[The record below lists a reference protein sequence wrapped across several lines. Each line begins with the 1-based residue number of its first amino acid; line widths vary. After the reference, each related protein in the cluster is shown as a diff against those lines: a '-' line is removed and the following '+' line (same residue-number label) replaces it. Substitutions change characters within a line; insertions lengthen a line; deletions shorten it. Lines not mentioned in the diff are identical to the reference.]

1 MEVSSYDAP
10 CLMVQAGLG
19 IGITPEGSAA
29 IYRMDGAKA
38 VRLESHGPA
47 ANSACVWGHKR
58 RCRSRRDCSW
68 STCSKGSKRYQA
80 QGLEGAVTSG
90 FIDQGARPN
99 AALAKSRKLR
109 SLGVNRRSGAYKR
122 FMGETGTS

>member
-38 VRLESHGPA
+38 VRLDESW
-47 ANSACVWGHKR
+47 ACRELSV
-58 RCRSRRDCSW
+58 CVRSREALSV
-68 STCSKGSKRYQA
+68 A
-80 QGLEGAVTSG
+80 AGLFLEHLLEREEAISVSMAEALHLIRCAPDAAGVS
-90 FIDQGARPN
+90 DQMRKC
-99 AALAKSRKLR
+99 AL
-109 SLGVNRRSGAYKR
+109 
-122 FMGETGTS
+122 M